1 MLQSTDLKK
10 MTITELTA
18 ESKSARRELF
28 KIKLDV
34 TSGQEK
40 QIHLVKSH
48 KKYIAKIETFLR
60 QKQIIAQY
68 KHTEVEESTGKDIKV
83 KSKE

>member
-10 MTITELTA
+10 MTITELIA

-28 KIKLDV
+28 KVKLDV

-40 QIHLVKSH
+40 QIQEHIHNENS
-48 KKYIAKIETFLR
+48 
-60 QKQIIAQY
+60 
-68 KHTEVEESTGKDIKV
+68 
-83 KSKE
+83 